1 MTTQFPCRDCGVQV
15 QWRTA
20 KSGKRYLDQPWEW
33 QGGDY
38 SLHTK
43 TIHGSHRCTPNPTWK
58 EEAAAIVAAQF
69 AADLA
74 AGNIVKNAPVIV
86 FKGRKV
92 PVGTTGT
99 ITWIGI
105 DNWLNPRVGI
115 RTDSGDVV
123 YTAQA
128 NIRINQPEGETK

>member
-1 MTTQFPCRDCGVQV
+1 MSTFPCRDCGTPVA
-15 QWRTA
+15 WRTA
-20 KSGKRYLDQPWEW
+20 QSGKRYLDQPWEW

-43 TIHGSHRCTPNPTWK
+43 TIHGSHWCTPNPTWK
-58 EEAAAIVAAQF
+58 EEAAAIVAAEF

-92 PVGTTGT
+92 PVGTTGV
-99 ITWIGI
+99 ISWIGE
-105 DNWLNPRVGI
+105 DSYGAARVGI
-115 RTDSGDVV
+115 RTESGEVV
-123 YTAQA
+123 YTAQSNVQLLQEA
-128 NIRINQPEGETK
+128 TK

>member
-1 MTTQFPCRDCGVQV
+1 MSTFPCRDCGTPVA
-15 QWRTA
+15 WRTA

-43 TIHGSHRCTPNPTWK
+43 TIHGSHWCTPNPTWK
-58 EEAAAIVAAQF
+58 EEAAAIVAAEF

-92 PVGTTGT
+92 PVGTTGV
-99 ITWIGI
+99 ISWIGE
-105 DNWLNPRVGI
+105 DSYGAARVGI
-115 RTDSGDVV
+115 RTESGEVV
-123 YTAQA
+123 YTAQSNVQLLQEA
-128 NIRINQPEGETK
+128 TK